1 MLNLKPFQLSL
12 VNALTLIALGG
23 YGYIQSESPSATALI
38 PVVIGILLIAMNK
51 GVKNENKIIKNEPID
66 LFNNGDMIRDFTYV
80 DDIVNGINIIVD
92 YIKSSMVIKDIYN
105 IGNGRQVPLMEFVEN
120 IEFQLQRKAQKNFV
134 PKHPADTQATW
145 SDTSKLQSLGYKS
158 ETPIEV
164 GVEKFIEW
172 YKRYYNVN

>member
-1 MLNLKPFQLSL
+1 MASDIPAAIGLRFFTVYGPWGRPDM
-12 VNALTLIALGG
+12 ALFDFT
-23 YGYIQSESPSATALI
+23 
-38 PVVIGILLIAMNK
+38 
-51 GVKNENKIIKNEPID
+51 NKIIKNEPID
-66 LFNNGDMIRDFTYV
+66 LFNNGDMVRDFTYV

-92 YIKSSMVIKDIYN
+92 YINSSMVVKDIYN

-145 SDTSKLQSLGYKS
+145 SDTSKLQALGYKS

-164 GVEKFIEW
+164 GVANFIEW